1 MLSSNTLKTF
11 IYSILFHVPKKN
23 IQNYSIVFVLAL
35 VITIAVL
42 IANSDSDI
50 DKLKGN
56 SSESPARS
64 LNSTEFLIL
73 MKSFNLP
80 IEGKKIFRIDQHYI
94 YIEMKSKTQKIN

>member
-1 MLSSNTLKTF
+1 MFLEKTH
-11 IYSILFHVPKKN
+11 SV
-23 IQNYSIVFVLAL
+23 VFVLAL

-73 MKSFNLP
+73 MKSFDLP
-80 IEGKKIFRIDQHYI
+80 IEGKHIRIDYAI
-94 YIEMKSKTQKIN
+94 ICIKMKAKTK

>member
-1 MLSSNTLKTF
+1 M
-11 IYSILFHVPKKN
+11 
-23 IQNYSIVFVLAL
+23 FVLAL

-50 DKLKGN
+50 DKLNKN

-73 MKSFNLP
+73 MKSFDLP
-80 IEGKKIFRIDQHYI
+80 IEGKNMLRNDHTAFA
-94 YIEMKSKTQKIN
+94 SK